1 VKIQGYRILEKEG
14 EYEGL
19 DVFRAVID
27 GGDRHVQIRVFPSVI
42 KRFPLILEQFRST
55 FSKLSH
61 VQHRG
66 ICPVITANTNADNP
80 FVVVPHVV
88 AGSLEHRLR
97 SGFYSALDV
106 GQIVDEIAAS
116 LEYAHQNGLLHGNI
130 TPDNVLID
138 EDGHVHIVGFG
149 EAAILKALPSA
160 EAQSMRRLAKFGPP
174 ELDRASKLSPATDQ
188 YSLALITLRLLTGLP
203 AEDAVEALKRDIIKL
218 RSHNARATR
227 LTLDLSSQLLE
238 ELNRAM
244 AEQPSKR
251 FNSIAEMNDALQYA
265 LGAKRK
271 VQPAPVGTVEPFLT
285 KEQPRRKKRKTLIV
299 PIMMGVV
306 LFGVMVSVVA
316 AQWIGS
322 GGSGETMENI
332 IVTTPGRID
341 LPDEKSEE
349 GDLSENSALVRDSA
363 PPDSTGADGAGGNG
377 KTSPTPT
384 VGDSGGQIPPSSQVT
399 PTNTQPPRSNPTN
412 PPSSTETPTPE
423 QTETPPISETPGP
436 SETPTPTS
444 LSPTDTPQ
452 PTSTA
457 TQTPAPTNTST
468 PPPQPTIDPSDCDYK
483 KKKKPNFCTPSP

>member
-1 VKIQGYRILEKEG
+1 MKFQGYRVLEKEG

-19 DVFRAVID
+19 CVFKAVID
-27 GGDRHVQIRVFPSVI
+27 GGDRHVQIRAFPTVI
-42 KRFPLILEQFRST
+42 KRFPIILEQFRST
-55 FSKLSH
+55 FHKLSQ

-88 AGSLEHRLR
+88 AGSLEDRFR

-116 LEYAHQNGLLHGNI
+116 LEYAHQNGLLHGNL
-130 TPDNVLID
+130 TPDKVLID

-174 ELDRASKLSPATDQ
+174 ELERASKLSPATDQ

-203 AEDAVEALKRDIIKL
+203 AEDAVEALKSDIVKL
-218 RSHNARATR
+218 RSHNVRSTR
-227 LTLDLSSQLLE
+227 LTLDLSSQLLD
-238 ELNRAM
+238 ELNRAL

-251 FNSIAEMNDALQYA
+251 FNSIAEMNHALQYA

-271 VQPAPVGTVEPFLT
+271 IQPAPVGAVEPVLI
-285 KEQPRRKKRKTLIV
+285 KEQPKRKKRKTLIV
-299 PIMMGVV
+299 PMLMGILLIGV
-306 LFGVMVSVVA
+306 LVSVVA

-322 GGSGETMENI
+322 GGSGETTENI
-332 IVTTPGRID
+332 VAATPGGIT
-341 LPDEKSEE
+341 LPDERPEE
-349 GDLSENSALVRDSA
+349 SDLSENTALVRDSTT
-363 PPDSTGADGAGGNG
+363 PVSTETDGAGGNG

-384 VGDSGGQIPPSSQVT
+384 VGDSGGQAPPA
-399 PTNTQPPRSNPTN
+399 TQAASTSTPRSNPTSTN
-412 PPSSTETPTPE
+412 SPLNTETPTLVLSS
-423 QTETPPISETPGP
+423 TPTGTGTPDP
-436 SETPTPTS
+436 SATPTPTS

-452 PTSTA
+452 PTSTL
-457 TQTPAPTNTST
+457 TQTPVPTNTAAPT
-468 PPPQPTIDPSDCDYK
+468 PRPTIKPQTCKSDPGHDRY
-483 KKKKPNFCTPSP
+483 CTPTP

>member
-1 VKIQGYRILEKEG
+1 MKVQGYRILEKEG

-19 DVFRAVID
+19 CVYRAVID
-27 GGDRHVQIRVFPSVI
+27 GGDRHVQIRVFPAVI

-61 VQHRG
+61 VQHSG

-80 FVVVPHVV
+80 FIVVPHVV

-116 LEYAHQNGLLHGNI
+116 LEYAHQNGLLHGNL

-203 AEDAVEALKRDIIKL
+203 AEDAVEALKSDIVKL
-218 RSHNARATR
+218 QSHNARATR

-238 ELNRAM
+238 ELNRAL

-251 FNSIAEMNDALQYA
+251 FNSITEMNHALQYA

-271 VQPAPVGTVEPFLT
+271 IRPAPVGAVEPVLI
-285 KEQPRRKKRKTLIV
+285 KEQPRRKKRKSLIA

-322 GGSGETMENI
+322 GEPGETTENI
-332 IVTTPGRID
+332 VAATPGGID
-341 LPDEKSEE
+341 LPDERPEE
-349 GDLSENSALVRDSA
+349 SDLSENSTLVRASTPSDSI
-363 PPDSTGADGAGGNG
+363 GADGAGGNE
-377 KTSPTPT
+377 KMTATPT
-384 VGDSGGQIPPSSQVT
+384 IENSGGPMPPTSQ
-399 PTNTQPPRSNPTN
+399 PASTNTQPPGSNPTN
-412 PPSSTETPTPE
+412 PPPSTETPTPE
-423 QTETPPISETPGP
+423 QTETPAISETPGP
-436 SETPTPTS
+436 SATPTPTNP
-444 LSPTDTPQ
+444 SPTDTPL

-457 TQTPAPTNTST
+457 TVPPPTSTST
-468 PPPQPTIDPSDCDYK
+468 PPPNPTIDPSDCDYK